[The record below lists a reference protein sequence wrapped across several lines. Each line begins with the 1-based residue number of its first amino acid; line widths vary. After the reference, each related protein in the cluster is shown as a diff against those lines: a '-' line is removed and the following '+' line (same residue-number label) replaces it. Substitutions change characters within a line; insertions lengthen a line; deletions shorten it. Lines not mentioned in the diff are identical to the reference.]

1 MNKEYKNVSQTEI
14 LGHSPG
20 TTFTADLP
28 ESQEISLLEGGGL
41 EIVGD
46 VAPETT
52 SDGDGQEPI
61 ETTDENEQ
69 QVEPVVETPAPESGR
84 FGKGK

>member
-28 ESQEISLLEGGGL
+28 ESQEKSLLEGGGL
-41 EIVGD
+41 KVIGE
-46 VAPETT
+46 VAPV
-52 SDGDGQEPI
+52 EP
-61 ETTDENEQ
+61 EP
-69 QVEPVVETPAPESGR
+69 VEPVTPEDKPADENIPPIAPAPN
-84 FGKGK
+84 GKDSRGGK